1 MLWITSVVPD
11 QRLVQGIIQRVNLVA
26 VAAILL
32 FVMPAGNYADRVP
45 SRFLIPASF
54 LTSCM
59 GLLFFE
65 QVQDPIM
72 NQLELYLVVIVI
84 MIGGIFSMTSI
95 ETAYSR
101 HLPKEVRGI
110 MNGV

>member
-1 MLWITSVVPD
+1 
-11 QRLVQGIIQRVNLVA
+11 
-26 VAAILL
+26 
-32 FVMPAGNYADRVP
+32 MPAGNYADRVP

-54 LTSCM
+54 LASSV

-65 QVQDPIM
+65 QIQDPIM
-72 NQLELYLVVIVI
+72 NRLELFLVVIVI

-101 HLPKEVRGI
+101 HLPKDVRGI